1 MLGRCGVCGGA
12 GEDSRRDNPSK
23 KGIGA
28 SLAFFEYKD
37 GSFIDITEP
46 GRLSGR
52 IPEGQNS
59 PKGK

>member
-37 GSFIDITEP
+37 GSFIDITESDRP
-46 GRLSGR
+46 RRQRDMQG
-52 IPEGQNS
+52 NA
-59 PKGK
+59 KK